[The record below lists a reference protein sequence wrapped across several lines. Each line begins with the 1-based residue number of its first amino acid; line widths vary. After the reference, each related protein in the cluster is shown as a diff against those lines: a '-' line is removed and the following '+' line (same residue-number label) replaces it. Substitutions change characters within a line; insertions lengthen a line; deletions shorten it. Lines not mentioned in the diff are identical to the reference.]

1 MKISINRYDALLK
14 AEAQK
19 EILKR
24 EMQSRVKDGTDWISF
39 DALKT
44 IFDLWDIVPEMISP
58 NKNNGCDT
66 DV

>member
-1 MKISINRYDALLK
+1 MKISIIRYDALLK

-24 EMQSRVKDGTDWISF
+24 ELLFRVKDGTDWISF

-44 IFDLWDIVPEMISP
+44 IFDLWDVIPEV
-58 NKNNGCDT
+58 KNPDDK

>member
-1 MKISINRYDALLK
+1 MKISINRYDALLN

-19 EILKR
+19 ETLKR
-24 EMQSRVKDGTDWISF
+24 ELLSRVKDGTDWISF

-44 IFDLWDIVPEMISP
+44 IFDLWDVIPEV
-58 NKNNGCDT
+58 KNPDDK

>member
-1 MKISINRYDALLK
+1 MKISIIRYDALLK

-19 EILKR
+19 ETLKR
-24 EMQSRVKDGTDWISF
+24 ELLSRVKDGTDWISF

-44 IFDLWDIVPEMISP
+44 IFDLWDVIPEV
-58 NKNNGCDT
+58 KNPDDK

>member
-1 MKISINRYDALLK
+1 MKISIIRYDELLK

-24 EMQSRVKDGTDWISF
+24 ELQCRVKNGTDWISF

-44 IFDLWDIVPEMISP
+44 IFDLWDDVPEVKHP
-58 NKNNGCDT
+58 DDEN
-66 DV
+66 V

>member
-1 MKISINRYDALLK
+1 MKISITRYDALLK

-19 EILKR
+19 ETLKR
-24 EMQSRVKDGTDWISF
+24 ELLSRVKDGTDWISF

-44 IFDLWDIVPEMISP
+44 IFDLWDEIQEVNRPDD
-58 NKNNGCDT
+58 K

>member
-1 MKISINRYDALLK
+1 MKIEIGRYNELLK
-14 AEAQK
+14 TESQK
-19 EILKR
+19 ETLIR
-24 EMQSRVKDGTDWISF
+24 EMQSRVKEGTDWISF

-58 NKNNGCDT
+58 DKNNGCDT